1 MGQELGISGMHIDVT
16 TANAVSI
23 DSQIASLL
31 NDYSSSFDAS
41 KTVVL
46 HLVVEQEDADEAD
59 ADANAQNGN
68 NGYYGYGY
76 YNAYGEWVTPY
87 KSMFQIQY
95 FNVVLWTSLGLV
107 AVLF

>member
-31 NDYSSSFDAS
+31 NDYSSSLDAS

-46 HLVVEQEDADEAD
+46 HLVVEEEDGAARSRNLARRIDG
-59 ADANAQNGN
+59 QNGN

-95 FNVVLWTSLGLV
+95 F
-107 AVLF
+107 